1 MKEINNN
8 TEYPLHLMP
17 LTVIIRLEEYD
28 KLRDLANIGA
38 VTDTRLKEKQ
48 MAGYINGMEAAMHV
62 FHLCRGDGF
71 IRTLKANIDMAAE
84 VRKDLIDEM
93 NEAKEET
100 EES

>member
-1 MKEINNN
+1 MMKK
-8 TEYPLHLMP
+8 TVHTMP
-17 LTVIIRLEEYD
+17 LMVMIPLEEYD
-28 KLRDLANIGA
+28 KLRDLAKIGSA
-38 VTDTRLKEKQ
+38 TDIRLQEKQ

-62 FHLCRGDGF
+62 FYLCQGDGF

-100 EES
+100 EEN